1 MSRRRPS
8 GFVLL
13 LVAVSAAL
21 LAVIVAP
28 FAASFFA
35 AAVLAGVLHP
45 TKEAVAERLGGR
57 SATAA
62 FVVTVGVTLVAVG
75 PLAGL
80 CVFVAKQA
88 TALYVREV
96 EGFRTGGVEGLVDG
110 LPDALQAPAHWIVE
124 HWPGGFRVLGEEAGA
139 ELGISGVQIEAATS
153 VVAAILDGLAT
164 VLVDLSVLVLT
175 LYFLLEQGKAL
186 VAWVVDVMPLD
197 RAEAER
203 LVAEFRDVTRAVFGA
218 TVLTALIQT
227 AISWVG
233 YAIADI
239 SYQPIALLL
248 TLVCAVIPVIGAA
261 AVVITIGGLLW
272 LEGATGMGVFLVVWG
287 LLPVGLSDNLL
298 KPWLA
303 QGKIRLPGPVV
314 LFAMLGG
321 AVVFGAFGIVA
332 GPLIVAFFLASLRLL
347 SRRDAA
353 SA

>member
-1 MSRRRPS
+1 MDRRRPS

-13 LVAVSAAL
+13 LVGVSTAL
-21 LAVIVAP
+21 LAVLVAP

-45 TKEAVAERLGGR
+45 TKEALAARLGGR
-57 SATAA
+57 SAAAAVLVTTA
-62 FVVTVGVTLVAVG
+62 VTLVAVA

-88 TALYVREV
+88 TGIYVREV
-96 EGFRTGGVEGLVDG
+96 EDYRTGGVEGVVDG
-110 LPDALQAPAHWIVE
+110 LPEPLQAPAHWVVE
-124 HWPGGFRVLGEEAGA
+124 HWPGGFRVLGDDPGA
-139 ELGISGVQIEAATS
+139 AVELSGQQIRAATG

-164 VLVDLSVLVLT
+164 VLVDLGILVLT
-175 LYFLLEQGKAL
+175 LFFLLEQGKTL
-186 VAWVVDVMPLD
+186 VAWAVEVMPLE
-197 RAEAER
+197 RREAER
-203 LVAEFRDVTRAVFGA
+203 LVEEFRDVTRAVFSA

-227 AISWVG
+227 AISWIG

-248 TLVCAVIPVIGAA
+248 TLICAVIPVIGAA
-261 AVVITIGGLLW
+261 AVVVAIGALLW
-272 LEGATGMGVFLVVWG
+272 LGGSTGTGVFLVLWG
-287 LLPVGLSDNLL
+287 LLPVGLSDNVL

-303 QGKIRLPGPVV
+303 KGKMQLPGAVV

-347 SRRDAA
+347 RTTDAEPA
-353 SA
+353 